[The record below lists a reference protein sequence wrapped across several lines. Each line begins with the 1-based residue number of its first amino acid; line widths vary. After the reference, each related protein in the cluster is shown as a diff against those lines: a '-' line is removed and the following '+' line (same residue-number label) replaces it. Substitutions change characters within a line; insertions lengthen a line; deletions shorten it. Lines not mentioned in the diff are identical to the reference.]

1 MLKSN
6 SEENETFINKDCLEN
21 TYRKNIHIKH
31 NFESNDIAAKIKYN
45 KKHYCDII
53 FFLNRVQIISYCP
66 ATVQ

>member
-1 MLKSN
+1 MTNEVLLSMLKSN

-31 NFESNDIAAKIKYN
+31 IFESNDIVAKMKYH

-53 FFLNRVQIISYCP
+53 FF
-66 ATVQ
+66 